1 MREGMT
7 QRSKIARGW
16 TRHRRFAPKAHD
28 FRYRVSMLRLDLA
41 EVETVFQRRWLWSWN
56 APNLL
61 SVQRRDHLRQGG
73 PDLAEAVRELIVE
86 RGGARPTG
94 PIELLTQPRYAG
106 YVMNPISVYLVWTT
120 DRSRLDWVVLEVHNT
135 PWDQQIAYVLK
146 PPAEQ
151 QSGFRLRFG
160 KDMHVS
166 PFMPMDMEYE
176 LGLRATDEQIALRL
190 DNWRA
195 GERVFSANLQLQMAP
210 VTGLNLAR
218 TLLFTPLMAFQVVA
232 GIYFEALRLYLKG
245 VPYIAPPEDSRP
257 EVLGRD
263 SI

>member
-1 MREGMT
+1 V
-7 QRSKIARGW
+7 
-16 TRHRRFAPKAHD
+16 
-28 FRYRVSMLRLDLA
+28 FRK
-41 EVETVFQRRWLWSWN
+41 RWLWSWN
-56 APNLL
+56 KPNLL
-61 SVQRRDHLRQGG
+61 SVQRRDHLRHGG
-73 PDLAEAVRELIVE
+73 PDLSAAVRDLVAE
-86 RGGARPTG
+86 RGGERPQG

-106 YVMNPISVYLVWTT
+106 YVMNPISMYLVWAK
-120 DRSRLDWVVLEVHNT
+120 DRSHLEWVVLEVHNT
-135 PWDQQIAYVLK
+135 PWEQQIAYVLK

-151 QSGFRLRFG
+151 QAGFTLRFG

-176 LGLRATDEQIALRL
+176 LGLRVTEEQLALRL

-195 GERVFSANLQLQMAP
+195 DERVFSANLHLRMAP

-245 VPYIAPPEDSRP
+245 VPYIAPPEDNQP
-257 EVLGRD
+257 EVIGRD